1 MVTVS
6 NLEHVKN
13 QGVTCPLCGSYNIKG
28 AAFEA
33 DGGVITQAIGC
44 DDCDAAWT
52 DIFTLSGICEVTDK
66 NGNDVIVT
74 FE

>member
-6 NLEHVKN
+6 NLEHVIN
-13 QGVTCPLCGSYNIKG
+13 QGATCPLCGSYNING

-33 DGGVITQAIGC
+33 DGSVITQEIGC
-44 DDCDAAWT
+44 DECGAAWT

-66 NGNDVIVT
+66 GNDVLVT